1 MLKKIHR
8 LTTKEVKRVLGRNR
22 QFATA
27 FFLVKFLVNRQKF
40 SRFSILVS
48 AKLDNRATQRNL
60 IRRRAYEAI
69 RRNWDK
75 LNSTTD
81 AILIA
86 KRQIIGISYAEIEK
100 DILNLFDKL
109 EKETGRKSEISNS
122 YFQFPMKF
130 KITKFKW

>member
-48 AKLDNRATQRNL
+48 AKLDKRATQRNL

-122 YFQFPMKF
+122 
-130 KITKFKW
+130 